1 MELAEYERL
10 NPRCEI
16 SWEGKSVVYATPNR
30 VTRWRAE
37 SLFEK
42 EPATLKWMGALG
54 QDAIL
59 ADIGA
64 NVGMYSIW
72 AAKVGGARVWAFEPE
87 AQNFALLNRNI
98 LLNGLG
104 ERVRAYCVAL
114 SDRAGY
120 SELHLSGTDAG
131 GSNHAYGEALDF
143 KLEAMQAALVQGC
156 AGATLDELVGAGVLP
171 QPSHIKIDV
180 DGFEHK
186 VLRGMEQT
194 LRDAQVRSLIVELNP
209 AIAEHVEIIAFLKS
223 LGFGLDPA
231 QVARATRKSG
241 PFTGVAEHVFQR

>member
-16 SWEGKSVVYATPNR
+16 SWEGKSVLYATPNR
-30 VTRWRAE
+30 MTRWRAE
-37 SLFEK
+37 TLFEK
-42 EPATLKWMGALG
+42 EPATLRWMGALG
-54 QDAIL
+54 PEAVL

-98 LLNGLG
+98 QLNGLG
-104 ERVRAYCVAL
+104 DRVRAYCVAL
-114 SDRAGY
+114 SDQAGY
-120 SELHLSGTDAG
+120 SELHVSEPGAG
-131 GSNHAYGEALDF
+131 SSNHAFGESLNF
-143 KLEAMQAALVQGC
+143 KLEALQAAYVQGC

-171 QPSHIKIDV
+171 QPTHIKIDV

-186 VLRGMEQT
+186 VVAGAART
-194 LRDAQVRSLIVELNP
+194 LRDKRLRSMIVEINRNL
-209 AIAEHVEIIAFLKS
+209 AVHRALVEEIGA
-223 LGFGLDPA
+223 LGFRWDEA
-231 QVARATRKSG
+231 QVAAAERRSG
-241 PFTGVAEHVFQR
+241 PFLGLAEYVFDR